1 MQIFFLSPFKN
12 RHVCTVIKKEK
23 TMNYLSFLPG
33 IICISAALAIM
44 FRLMHYA
51 PFYAPSYFFWIGIIL
66 TLVGVISLIRPMA
79 FLFIFNRTIAGYVIG
94 GGLLISLLALCSPI
108 ILHYSNTQQHL
119 DSLLKS
125 YTFNEYHEVTIGAS
139 PEKIKETLKTT
150 GVKDIPVVLLLMK
163 IRGIADENKDM
174 SDSATNN
181 RPCTDT
187 FTTPDFNFIVADSS
201 ELITLM
207 ILKASGKT
215 PPPEITTFDEFRAFN
230 QPGYVKVVV
239 NFRFIPLGNN
249 KTLLST
255 ETRNLATTPRDNRI
269 FGRYWRII
277 YPGSAIIRRVW
288 LNDVAKKAE
297 HQM

>member
-1 MQIFFLSPFKN
+1 
-12 RHVCTVIKKEK
+12 
-23 TMNYLSFLPG
+23 MNFQSFIPG
-33 IICISAALAIM
+33 IICISAALVIM

-66 TLVGVISLIRPMA
+66 ALVGIISLIRPMA
-79 FLFIFNRTIAGYVIG
+79 FLFIFNRTIAGYVTG
-94 GGLLISLLALCSPI
+94 GGVLISLLALCIPI
-108 ILHYSNTQQHL
+108 SMHHSNTQQHI

-125 YTFNEYHEVTIGAS
+125 YTFNEYHEMTIDAT
-139 PEKIKETLKTT
+139 PEKIKEALKTT
-150 GVKDIPVVLLLMK
+150 GVKDIPVVLWLMK

-174 SDSATNN
+174 SNSATNN

-207 ILKASGKT
+207 ILRASGKT
-215 PPPEITTFDEFRAFN
+215 PPPEITTFDEFSTFN
-230 QPGYVKVVV
+230 QPGYVKVAV
-239 NFRFIPLGNN
+239 NFRFIPLGNG

-255 ETRNLATTPRDNRI
+255 ETRNLATTSHDNRI
-269 FGRYWRII
+269 FGAYWRII

-288 LNDVAKKAE
+288 LNAVAKKAE
-297 HQM
+297 RGR